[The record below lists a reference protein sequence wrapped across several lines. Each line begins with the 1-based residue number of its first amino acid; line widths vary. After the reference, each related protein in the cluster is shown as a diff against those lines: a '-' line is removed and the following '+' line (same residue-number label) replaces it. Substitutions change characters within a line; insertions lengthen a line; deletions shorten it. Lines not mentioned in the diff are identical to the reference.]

1 MAKFKI
7 EATRTIWYE
16 VEVEAE
22 DEVSAYAELDDWISD
37 DFEDFETTGQWEFN
51 IIEQEEENA

>member
-1 MAKFKI
+1 MAKFRI

-22 DEVSAYAELDDWISD
+22 DEVGAYAELDDWIAD

-51 IIEQEEENA
+51 IIEEEE

>member
-1 MAKFKI
+1 MNKYII

-16 VEVEAE
+16 VEVEAD

-37 DFEDFETTGQWEFN
+37 DFENFETAGQWEFN
-51 IIEQEEENA
+51 IIEKEEETQ